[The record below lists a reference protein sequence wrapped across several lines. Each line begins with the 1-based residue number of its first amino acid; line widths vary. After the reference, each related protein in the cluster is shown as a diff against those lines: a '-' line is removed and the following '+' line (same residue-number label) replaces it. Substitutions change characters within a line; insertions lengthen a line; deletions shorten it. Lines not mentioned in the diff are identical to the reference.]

1 MAPRVVSMEAD
12 GGSRGNPGPAGYGAV
27 VRDPETGEVLAERSE
42 SLGTATNNVAEYQGL
57 IAGLTAAAEL
67 GAAEVDVRM
76 DSKLVVE
83 QMCGR
88 WQIKHPGLRPLAA
101 QAAGLVGRFTA
112 VRFTWIPR
120 EQNRHADALANA
132 AMDAAAGRAP
142 ATAAPARPAAAAA
155 TEQPAGTP
163 VTGSD
168 PATAPA
174 SWEPRPSFT
183 ATRLILVRHGETE
196 YTEQRRYSGRGDVPL
211 SETGRAQA
219 RATGARV
226 AALAP
231 SVAAV
236 LSSPLSRCTSTAAA
250 IAGALGDVPVRTDD
264 DLIECDFGQWEGRT
278 FAEVRQQWP
287 GEMDAWLASPR
298 IAPPGGESFTHV
310 AERAHRVTAGLLTA
324 YPGETVVVVSHVSPI
339 KLVLRDALAA
349 GDGFLHRL
357 FLDAAGISVVD
368 MWPDGGV
375 AVRSVNDTA
384 HLAGID

>member
-1 MAPRVVSMEAD
+1 MAPRVVSVEAD

-101 QAAGLVGRFTA
+101 QAAALVGRFTA
-112 VRFTWIPR
+112 VRFSWIPR

-132 AMDAAAGRAP
+132 AMDAAAGRPP
-142 ATAAPARPAAAAA
+142 ATATTGRPAPADTVGGPAPAA
-155 TEQPAGTP
+155 
-163 VTGSD
+163 GSD

-174 SWEPRPSFT
+174 SWEPRPTFT
-183 ATRLILVRHGETE
+183 ATRLILVRHGETP

-211 SETGRAQA
+211 SERGRAQVA
-219 RATGARV
+219 ATGARV
-226 AALAP
+226 AELAP

-236 LSSPLSRCTSTAAA
+236 LSSPLSRCTATAAA
-250 IAGALGDVPVRTDD
+250 IAGALGDVPVRTED

-278 FAEVRQQWP
+278 FAEVREQWP

-310 AERAHRVTAGLLTA
+310 AERANRVIAGLLTA

-357 FLDAAGISVVD
+357 FLDAAGISVLD

-375 AVRSVNDTA
+375 AVRTVNDTA
-384 HLAGID
+384 HLAAL

>member
-1 MAPRVVSMEAD
+1 MAPRVVAVEAD

-132 AMDAAAGRAP
+132 AMDAATGRSPAKPTAAQRP
-142 ATAAPARPAAAAA
+142 ATPA
-155 TEQPAGTP
+155 TGT
-163 VTGSD
+163 D

-278 FAEVRQQWP
+278 FAEVRQEWP

-310 AERAHRVTAGLLTA
+310 AERAHRVIAGLLTA

-357 FLDAAGISVVD
+357 FLDAAGISVLD

-375 AVRSVNDTA
+375 AVRTVNDTA
-384 HLAGID
+384 HLSEID